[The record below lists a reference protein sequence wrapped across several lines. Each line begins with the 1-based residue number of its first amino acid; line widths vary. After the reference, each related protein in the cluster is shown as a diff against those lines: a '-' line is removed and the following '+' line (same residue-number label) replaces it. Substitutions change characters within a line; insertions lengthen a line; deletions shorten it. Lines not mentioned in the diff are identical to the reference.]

1 VGRRRLVDVKWPRVV
16 AAVVGQHLFVVDR
29 GLFAQEGSTH
39 DEILEVDCD
48 LHRFSFLL

>member
-29 GLFAQEGSTH
+29 DLFAQEGGAH
-39 DEILEVDCD
+39 DEVFEVDWD